1 MKIRK
6 AVITA
11 AGRQQR
17 NLPLQ
22 TLIDRDGQEK
32 SVLTILVDEA
42 VRAHC
47 EEICIVIAPGDAD
60 AYRRAAGEH
69 ASALRFIEQQ
79 EPAGYGHAVWCA
91 RPFTAGEPFLH
102 LVADHLFVG
111 AGDDGCAAALL
122 KAAEAHGCSVSAV
135 QPTRESQLTRFGAIG
150 GHALADADQLY
161 QVETVLEKPT
171 PTEAEQRL
179 IVPGL
184 RAGHYLCYFG
194 LHALTPAVMELLD
207 ERIAAG
213 ATRVT
218 LSDALAALARREKY
232 LALHMRARRFDLG
245 APYGLFSAQLAFA
258 LNGRDREEVLARI
271 VDLLA
276 SRELM

>member
-1 MKIRK
+1 MRIRK

-42 VRAHC
+42 LRAKA
-47 EEICIVIAPGDAD
+47 EEICVVIAPGDGE
-60 AYRRAAGEH
+60 AYRRAAADH
-69 ASALRFIEQQ
+69 ASGLRFVEQD
-79 EPAGYGHAVWCA
+79 EPAGYGHAIWCS
-91 RPFTAGEPFLH
+91 RDFTKDEPFLH
-102 LVADHLFVG
+102 LVADHVFVG
-111 AGDDGCAAALL
+111 SGEESCASAVVQ
-122 KAAEAHGCSVSAV
+122 AAESQECSVSAV
-135 QPTRESQLTRFGAIG
+135 QPTREGLLAQFGAIG
-150 GHALADADQLY
+150 GHALADADELF

-194 LHALTPAVMELLD
+194 LHVLTPTVMEILG
-207 ERIAAG
+207 ENIREGRRRISLSELGCPVAARTVSRATDAGTAIRPGHAVWPADRAGRLRAQRPGPRRGSCAAG
-213 ATRVT
+213 GVA
-218 LSDALAALARREKY
+218 
-232 LALHMRARRFDLG
+232 G
-245 APYGLFSAQLAFA
+245 CP
-258 LNGRDREEVLARI
+258 
-271 VDLLA
+271 
-276 SRELM
+276 

>member
-1 MKIRK
+1 MRIRK

-42 VRAHC
+42 LRAKA
-47 EEICIVIAPGDAD
+47 EEICVVIAPGDGE
-60 AYRRAAGEH
+60 AYRRAAADH
-69 ASALRFIEQQ
+69 ASGLRFVEQD
-79 EPAGYGHAVWCA
+79 EPAGYGHAIWCS
-91 RPFTAGEPFLH
+91 RDFTKDEPFLH
-102 LVADHLFVG
+102 LVADHVFVG
-111 AGDDGCAAALL
+111 SGEESCASAVVQ
-122 KAAEAHGCSVSAV
+122 AAESQECSVSAV
-135 QPTRESQLTRFGAIG
+135 QPTREGLLTQFGAIG
-150 GHALADADQLY
+150 GHALADADELF

-194 LHALTPAVMELLD
+194 LHVLTPTVMEILG
-207 ERIAAG
+207 ENIREGRRRIS
-213 ATRVT
+213 
-218 LSDALAALARREKY
+218 LSEALAALLRRERY
-232 LALHMRARRFDLG
+232 LALRMRARRFDLG
-245 APYGLFSAQLAFA
+245 MRYGLLTAQVAFA
-258 LNGRDREEVLARI
+258 LNGRDREEVLARL
-271 VDLLA
+271 VELLA
-276 SRELM
+276 ARELH